1 MVISEVISHL
11 SDPVIPPCW
20 GPALDTVL
28 QMQLG
33 VWKIWGNQLR
43 SLAEYSETSEAQQ
56 EAMGGGKGGRSPG
69 CTPADSEREGLKG
82 QRAALPPSF
91 LPPSLAV
98 RLKL

>member
-1 MVISEVISHL
+1 MRAQWRWVDLVISEVISHL

-20 GPALDTVL
+20 GPALDTAL

-56 EAMGGGKGGRSPG
+56 EARGGGGGRGGGPQAAPQRIQRG
-69 CTPADSEREGLKG
+69 KG
-82 QRAALPPSF
+82 
-91 LPPSLAV
+91 
-98 RLKL
+98 